1 MFKTIK
7 SKFIFF
13 SAFLILLTTAVPMY
27 FLVTQLRANFEDR
40 SISMLD
46 TSLEVVR
53 YALKYAM
60 MTGKQEDLQYV
71 IDDITQKE
79 GVYNIRIFDSEGTI
93 RFASIPDEIN
103 KNITSDTTFMNEAY
117 IKLGLTVVGW
127 MLGFFILFKILVWLT
142 T

>member
-103 KNITSDTTFMNEAY
+103 KNIKVLAPHHFDFNNPESNF
-117 IKLGLTVVGW
+117 KLISLKSGSVSVRLSLLL
-127 MLGFFILFKILVWLT
+127 MS
-142 T
+142 